1 MKLLKENFMEEKEL
15 NNVTSQDT
23 GTVDNNQYIEA
34 LNQLKQNSVDKADY
48 EKLKAENKKL
58 LDSIVN
64 GTEIAQS
71 QLVEKADINELRKK
85 LFNSSEDGLSS
96 LEYADTALKLRE
108 RLIEEGQEDP
118 FVPHGS
124 QYSPTQVDYDR
135 ADRVAAVLQE
145 CVDSAE
151 GDEATFLAELKKRL
165 R

>member
-1 MKLLKENFMEEKEL
+1 MEDKEVQT
-15 NNVTSQDT
+15 NVTSQDT

-48 EKLKAENKKL
+48 DKLKAENKKL

-64 GTEIAQS
+64 GTEVA
-71 QLVEKADINELRKK
+71 LPANEKADINELRKK

-96 LEYADTALKLRE
+96 LEYADTALKLRQ

-118 FVPHGS
+118 FVPHGT

-135 ADRVAAVLQE
+135 ADRVAAALQE
-145 CVDSAE
+145 CVDNAE

>member
-1 MKLLKENFMEEKEL
+1 MEEKEL
-15 NNVTSQDT
+15 NNVTSQT
-23 GTVDNNQYIEA
+23 TEQIDNNQYIEA
-34 LNQLKQNSVDKADY
+34 LNQLKANSVDKADY

-64 GTEIAQS
+64 GTEVA
-71 QLVEKADINELRKK
+71 LPANEKASIDELRTK
-85 LFNSSEDGLSS
+85 LFNSSEDSLSS
-96 LEYADTALKLRE
+96 LEYADTALKLRQ

-118 FVPHGS
+118 FVPHGT
-124 QYSPTQVDYDR
+124 QYSPTQIDYDR

-145 CVDSAE
+145 CVDNAE

>member
-1 MKLLKENFMEEKEL
+1 MIDEEL
-15 NNVTSQDT
+15 NNVTSQTT
-23 GTVDNNQYIEA
+23 GDVDNNQYIEA

-71 QLVEKADINELRKK
+71 QLMEKADINELRKK
-85 LFNSSEDGLSS
+85 LFTSGDDGLSS
-96 LEYADTALKLRE
+96 LEYADTALKLRQ
-108 RLIEEGQEDP
+108 RLIEEGHEDP

-124 QYSPTQVDYDR
+124 QYSPTQIDYDR

-145 CVDSAE
+145 CVDNAE
-151 GDEATFLAELKKRL
+151 GDDATFLAELKKRL

>member
-1 MKLLKENFMEEKEL
+1 MEDKE

-34 LNQLKQNSVDKADY
+34 LNQLKQNTVDKADY

-64 GTEIAQS
+64 GTEVA
-71 QLVEKADINELRKK
+71 LPANEKASIEELRTK
-85 LFNSSEDGLSS
+85 LFNSGDEGLSS
-96 LEYADTALKLRE
+96 LEYADTALKLRQ

-118 FVPHGS
+118 FVPHGT

-145 CVDSAE
+145 CVDNAE